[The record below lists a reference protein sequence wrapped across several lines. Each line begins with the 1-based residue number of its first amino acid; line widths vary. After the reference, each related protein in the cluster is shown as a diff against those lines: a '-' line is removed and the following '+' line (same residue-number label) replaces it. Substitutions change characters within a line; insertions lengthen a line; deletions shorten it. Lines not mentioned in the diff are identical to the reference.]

1 MQITTIGVDLAK
13 NVFQVH
19 GIYEDGSVAF
29 NKPLRRAQML
39 PFFAKINPCL
49 IGIEACG
56 SSHYWARELTGIG
69 HEVKLMPANY
79 VKAYVKRGKSDA
91 ADAAA
96 ICEAVS
102 RPSMRF
108 VAIKSEEQ
116 QAALSLHRVRQ
127 ALISQRTQLVNM
139 IRGLLAE
146 FGIILPAG
154 INHLRGFAHEM
165 QAGEL
170 LDIPE
175 IGENV
180 IALLCD
186 QLIELDQRV
195 AALDRAIREQSRQDD
210 RVELLQTI
218 PGIGPVTAS
227 AIVSTIG
234 SGRQFSSA
242 RDFAAWIGLTPLNK
256 SSGGKEVLG
265 RISRMGDRYIRR
277 LLVNGMASRVRYAK
291 NKPDK
296 ADPWLLNLLER
307 KPAKLAAVAM
317 ANKTARIA
325 WAVLTNGEPYREEN
339 IAQ

>member
-1 MQITTIGVDLAK
+1 MLA
-13 NVFQVH
+13 
-19 GIYEDGSVAF
+19 
-29 NKPLRRAQML
+29 
-39 PFFAKINPCL
+39 FFAKLDPCL

-56 SSHYWARELTGIG
+56 SSHHWARELTMLG
-69 HEVKLMPANY
+69 HDVKLMPAGY

-96 ICEAVS
+96 ICEAVT

-108 VAIKSEEQ
+108 VTIKSEEQ
-116 QAALSLHRVRQ
+116 QAVLSLHRVRQ
-127 ALISQRTQLVNM
+127 ALISQRTQLANM

-146 FGIILPAG
+146 FGITLPRG
-154 INHLRGFAHEM
+154 VDHLRHFAHEM

-175 IGENV
+175 MAEDV
-180 IALLCD
+180 VALLCD
-186 QLIELDQRV
+186 QLID
-195 AALDRAIREQSRQDD
+195 LDRRIDRLDKTILEQSRKDE

-227 AIVSTIG
+227 AIVATIG
-234 SGRQFSSA
+234 SGRQFRSA

-256 SSGGKEVLG
+256 SSGGKEALG
-265 RISRMGDRYIRR
+265 RISRMGDRYLRK

-291 NKPDK
+291 SKPDR
-296 ADPWLLNLLER
+296 ADPWLQNLLER

-325 WAVLTNGEPYREEN
+325 WAVLTNGEPYREAETTR
-339 IAQ
+339 